1 MPRTVEDLK
10 SKLQS
15 QFDIDCFIQIEDLEK
30 SASSTLYQTL
40 LPFLKEA
47 YHDNYR
53 FVFFNFTAVET
64 HTLNHVFNTINY
76 LDISPY
82 FIEVITDQP
91 SAVDFFQQ
99 RDIKVTQQ
107 SLTQP
112 IFNLNNQ
119 MCAYAWAGLHVYPNG
134 EVRICCDYLEP
145 ILTDDGQPYNIR
157 THSIDEIIN
166 SKYMISK
173 RQQFRQGNTPKECNL
188 CVNTE
193 SNGGESR
200 RQIAPYKLKNIYGS
214 IDWEDDVISPKFLG
228 GHFGNLCNLKCR
240 ICNPYNS
247 SSIATEQLKNISLDQ
262 LPTHPT
268 YQLLENNRWS
278 KNSQSFWSST
288 KEHLSSLRSF
298 EFLGGEPLLLKENL
312 EFMQHLL
319 DTGHSQDSVFE
330 FVTNGTQFP
339 KILESADRFKR
350 LTFTVSIDA
359 LGEQFEYQRKN
370 AKWDEVVSN
379 VQKFIALKSL
389 NPSIIVGVSITVN
402 IQNVLYL
409 PELIQWIN
417 TQGFDH
423 YYYNILY
430 SPDYLSVSNLTSTAQ
445 QLVLDRLG
453 QSGLD
458 FNDQNKL
465 DYVINYIQTQQ
476 PSDGLEFIKKITAL
490 DQLRNEDFRTS
501 HKEIA
506 QAMGFVL

>member
-1 MPRTVEDLK
+1 MPQIVEELK

-30 SASSTLYQTL
+30 DASSTLYQTL

-47 YHDNYR
+47 YHANYR
-53 FVFFNFTAVET
+53 FVFFNFTAVEVD
-64 HTLNHVFNTINY
+64 TLNHVFNTINY

-82 FIEVITDQP
+82 FIEVITDQ
-91 SAVDFFQQ
+91 SFTVDFFQQ
-99 RDIKVTQQ
+99 RDIRVTQQ
-107 SLTQP
+107 SLTRP

-119 MCAYAWAGLHVYPNG
+119 MCAYAWAGLHIDPNG
-134 EVRICCDYLEP
+134 QARICCDYIGP
-145 ILTDDGQPYNIR
+145 ILTENDQPYNIR
-157 THSIDEIIN
+157 THTIDEIVN
-166 SKYMISK
+166 SKYMINK
-173 RQQFRQGNTPKECNL
+173 RQQFRKGNTPAECNV
-188 CVNTE
+188 CVRAE
-193 SNGGESR
+193 STGGESR
-200 RQIAPYKLKNIYGS
+200 RQISPYKLKNVYGS

-247 SSIATEQLKNISLDQ
+247 SSIATEQLKDVSPDQ
-262 LPTHPT
+262 LPAHPT

-278 KNSQSFWSST
+278 KNSQSFWKDA
-288 KEHLSSLRSF
+288 KENLSSLRSF

-350 LTFTVSIDA
+350 LTFTISIDA
-359 LGEQFEYQRKN
+359 IGEQFEYQRKN
-370 AKWDEVVSN
+370 AKWNEVVNN
-379 VQKFIALKSL
+379 VQKFVALKSL
-389 NPSIIVGVSITVN
+389 NPSIMVGVSITVN

-423 YYYNILY
+423 YYYNILT
-430 SPDYLSVSNLTSTAQ
+430 SPSYLSVSNLTFTAQ
-445 QLVLDRLG
+445 QLVLARLTN
-453 QSGLD
+453 SALD
-458 FNDQNKL
+458 IKDKIKL
-465 DYVINYIQTQQ
+465 NYVINYIQTQN
-476 PSDGLEFIKKITAL
+476 PSDGLEFIESITEL
-490 DQLRNEDFRTS
+490 DQIRNEDFKTS